1 MPMKVFNLSESHF
14 LQLLKQNISLNHLYI
29 LEMAYENT
37 DLVSSDV
44 KYSAII
50 QGLQRKNLL
59 SKEGKITE
67 EGKKLYNSLFEN
79 AVEIRVAKLAVDR
92 EGIGALHKKLE
103 DKIMELKGRKQMRVD
118 VLGTKYSFLP
128 NERDLIDRL
137 VGVISKYKLTDFD
150 RIEKTL
156 LSYIENCNR
165 RNSWTPLLQY
175 YIEKNSQSRMVTD
188 YNNLEEKEEKEQNT
202 MLI

>member
-1 MPMKVFNLSESHF
+1 MRVFNLAQEHF
-14 LQLLKQNISLNHLYI
+14 LQLLKQNISLNHLYL
-29 LEMAYENT
+29 LEMAYENI
-37 DLVSSDV
+37 DLVNGDV

-67 EGKKLYNSLFEN
+67 EGKALYNSLFLE
-79 AVEIRVAKLAVDR
+79 AVNVKITKLAVDR
-92 EGIGALHKKLE
+92 EGIGNLHKKLE
-103 DKIMELKGRKQMRVD
+103 DKLLSLKGKKQMRVD

-137 VGVISKYKLTDFD
+137 VGVISKYKLSDFE

-156 LSYIENCNR
+156 LSYIENCYK
-165 RNSWTPLLQY
+165 RNSWTPLLAY
-175 YIEKNSQSRMVTD
+175 YIEKNNQSRMVTD
-188 YNNLEEKEEKEQNT
+188 YNNLEEKEEKSAGET
-202 MLI
+202 II